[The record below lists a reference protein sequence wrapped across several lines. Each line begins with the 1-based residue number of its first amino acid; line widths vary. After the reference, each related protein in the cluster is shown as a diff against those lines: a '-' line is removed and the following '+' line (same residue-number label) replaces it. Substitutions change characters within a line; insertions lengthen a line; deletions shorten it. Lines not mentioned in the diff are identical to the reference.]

1 MPINL
6 FHRILSETWPLLKRN
21 DFPFASFNPDDE
33 EIMEFDGEQ
42 STVFMNLKDRAILEL
57 ERHSTH
63 PFVRVDYREITSA
76 FHKFLTGGPK
86 ILTKSNQVQFNALQ
100 NPSNARFMASSIQG
114 LNCFLFHHLDW
125 ESPERENILEELPRF
140 CLFLCLV
147 YVRYCKRSNIL
158 FDAGINYLKFLKNLE
173 EHAVIGRAVSDVA
186 IGIFPRHL
194 YY

>member
-1 MPINL
+1 MKTELMTDFLRTIFFVHHIYEIDVKSVYKSLFPSEMPINL
-6 FHRILSETWPLLKRN
+6 FHRILSETWPLLERN

-76 FHKFLTGGPK
+76 CHKFLTGGPK

-114 LNCFLFHHLDW
+114 LLSISSFGLGDTRKREYLGGIAKVLFILMFGVC
-125 ESPERENILEELPRF
+125 SILEKIK
-140 CLFLCLV
+140 
-147 YVRYCKRSNIL
+147 YSI
-158 FDAGINYLKFLKNLE
+158 
-173 EHAVIGRAVSDVA
+173 
-186 IGIFPRHL
+186 
-194 YY
+194 